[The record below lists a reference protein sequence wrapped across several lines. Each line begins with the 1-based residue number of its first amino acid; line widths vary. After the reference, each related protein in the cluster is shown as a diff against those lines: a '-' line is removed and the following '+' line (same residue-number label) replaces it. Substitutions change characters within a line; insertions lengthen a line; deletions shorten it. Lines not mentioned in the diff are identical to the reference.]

1 MKSAFPRL
9 AFSFLLVSLL
19 AVLSQQAWGQYTAVN
34 LVSNASLY
42 NPASMDPN
50 LIDSWGLAA
59 LQSSPFWVSAQNTST
74 SPLYTAN
81 GTIVHLL
88 VQIPCVTGAPS
99 TTNPTVGT
107 TVPCPFPGEGLLFE
121 PNNGEFNAFGP
132 SGIVANDFSHAGA
145 FKIGTSNAPALFIFS
160 TLDGLIVG
168 WSPVANQTQGV
179 VVVNRFAA
187 GAGYTG
193 LAIAGPASNPHLYAA
208 NAVPGG
214 EIDVFDKNFNLINSF
229 AADSNVPS
237 LFVPYGITA
246 IGRKLY
252 VTYFSLVESAGILDV
267 CDLNDNDAD
276 DNATRPT
283 CRRLF
288 ASIPSPSD
296 TSAPILASP
305 WGMALAPD
313 DFGPLSGKLLIGNVD
328 DGLIHAFEPESG
340 RLVGTLNLVDGKPFA
355 IPGLWGLAFGRGNSA
370 NGPVNHLFFS
380 AGPSP
385 LNVSD
390 IVQQYGAG
398 LFGVIK
404 PPAEN
409 DGDNDGD
416 EN

>member
-1 MKSAFPRL
+1 MKSVFRRL
-9 AFSFLLVSLL
+9 AFPFLFASFL
-19 AVLSQQAWGQYTAVN
+19 AVLNPLAWGQYTAAN
-34 LVSNASLY
+34 LVSNTSLY
-42 NPASMDPN
+42 GPVKIDTN
-50 LIDSWGLAA
+50 LINGWGLAA
-59 LQSSPFWVSAQNTST
+59 LPSSPFWVGAQNTST

-81 GTIVHLL
+81 GVVIPLL
-88 VQIPCVTGAPS
+88 VEIPCVTNTATGATS
-99 TTNPTVGT
+99 
-107 TVPCPFPGEGLLFE
+107 VPCPFPGEGLLFE
-121 PNNGEFNAFGP
+121 PNNGDFNAFGP
-132 SGIVANDFSHAGA
+132 SGIVANDFSRTGA

-193 LAIAGPASNPHLYAA
+193 LAVAGPEENPHLYAA

-214 EIDVFDKNFNLINSF
+214 EIDVFDKNFRLVNSF
-229 AADSNVPS
+229 AGDSNVPS

-246 IGRKLY
+246 IGSKLY

-267 CDLNDNDAD
+267 CDLDDNDNDPD
-276 DNATRPT
+276 DNATNPT

-305 WGMALAPD
+305 WGIVRAPHN
-313 DFGPLSGKLLIGNVD
+313 FGPLSGKLLVGNVD

-340 RLVGTLNLVDGKPFA
+340 SLIDTLNLADGKPFA
-355 IPGLWGLAFGRGNSA
+355 VPGLWGLAFGKGSPA
-370 NGPVNHLFFS
+370 NGPINHLFFS

-385 LNVSD
+385 VNIND
-390 IVQQYGAG
+390 TVQQYGAG

-404 PPAEN
+404 PPSEN
-409 DGDNDGD
+409 DGANDSDDN
-416 EN
+416 